1 MWLSYY
7 KTVEGPIMHYI
18 QKFEKEI
25 RFPSGFPS
33 FPSLLPSNSDL
44 FPSKFQK

>member
-1 MWLSYY
+1 
-7 KTVEGPIMHYI
+7 MHYI

-33 FPSLLPSNSDL
+33 FPSLLPLKQYL
-44 FPSKFQK
+44 FPSKL